1 MGKQISIIVADDDRS
16 VRLVITQALNRQGY
30 HVQAAATAAAM
41 WDLVSAGKGEIL
53 ITDVGFPDGDALDM
67 LPRLQ
72 AKRTDLKIIVMSA
85 RANLL
90 TAVQAQQQHAF
101 DYLPKPFEL
110 GALLDVTK
118 RAAREGESRQP
129 VSSDSS
135 AQLHLPEEVA
145 LPLIGRSAS
154 MQTSFKLLA
163 RFAAQH
169 VPILI
174 LAEPGSGKEEV
185 ARTIHQ
191 MGPAGNERGNL
202 NQSSEAYQSQDGQSD
217 GSVGGPFISLQL
229 SKIPPEQHESQL
241 FSQDGG
247 FAKADKGTIFLND
260 INLLHADAQM
270 RLARELD
277 EPVNLPGRP
286 TRLICGS
293 QVDLKYLIEQG
304 QFRDDLHFFLSA
316 ALLRL
321 PPLRERLEDV
331 PNLVMAITSKL
342 SREFGQIR
350 DVDSAALPLLQ
361 AYNWPRNVRELGFL
375 LRRLFVKT
383 TGNIISVADVEAEL
397 SSLTVPD
404 AQPVAE
410 SLGSAAAHHIE
421 RFYTALGADLP
432 PPGLHERVVQEV
444 ERPLIRTTLERTKG
458 NQIKAAEI
466 LGLNR
471 NTLRKKMK
479 LLNLSSNRMDYR
491 K

>member
-1 MGKQISIIVADDDRS
+1 MNTQTSIIVADDDRS
-16 VRLVITQALNRQGY
+16 VRLVITQALSRQGY
-30 HVQAAATAAAM
+30 HVQPASTAASM
-41 WDLVSAGKGEIL
+41 WDLVSAGKGQIL

-72 AKRTDLKIIVMSA
+72 SKRPDLKIIVMSA

-101 DYLPKPFEL
+101 DYMAKPFEL
-110 GALLDVTK
+110 AALLDVTK
-118 RAAREGESRQP
+118 RATLETQKSEAAASQP
-129 VSSDSS
+129 
-135 AQLHLPEEVA
+135 ATNIHLPEEVA

-163 RFAAQH
+163 RFSAQNI
-169 VPILI
+169 PILI

-185 ARTIHQ
+185 ARTIHE
-191 MGPAGNERGNL
+191 MGA
-202 NQSSEAYQSQDGQSD
+202 SGQSVSSAAGHPIGVVNTQD
-217 GSVGGPFISLQL
+217 TKGPFISVQL
-229 SKIPPEQHESQL
+229 SKLPPETHEEQL
-241 FSQDGG
+241 FSKQGS
-247 FAKADKGTIFLND
+247 FAQSDNGTIFLND
-260 INLLHADAQM
+260 INLLHPEAQM
-270 RLARELD
+270 RLARVLESPTL
-277 EPVNLPGRP
+277 LAGQP

-304 QFRDDLHFFLSA
+304 QFRDDLYFILSA

-331 PNLVMAITSKL
+331 PHLVTAITSSL
-342 SREFGQIR
+342 TREFGQVR
-350 DVDSAALPLLQ
+350 DVDSTAIPTLQ
-361 AYNWPRNVRELGFL
+361 SHNWPRNVSELRFL
-375 LRRLFVKT
+375 LRRLFVKS
-383 TGNIISVADVEAEL
+383 TGNIISVAEVEAEL
-397 SSLTVPD
+397 AGLNSVEVESTGD
-404 AQPVAE
+404 

-421 RFYTALGADLP
+421 RYFTALGADLP
-432 PPGLHERVVQEV
+432 PPGLHERILNEV
-444 ERPLIRTTLERTKG
+444 ERPLIYTTMVRTKG

-479 LLNLSSNRMDYR
+479 LLNLSNNRADYR

>member
-1 MGKQISIIVADDDRS
+1 MSEQISIIVADDDRS
-16 VRLVITQALNRQGY
+16 VRLVISQALSRQGY
-30 HVQAAATAAAM
+30 HVQSASTAAAM
-41 WDLVSAGKGEIL
+41 WDLASAGKGKIL
-53 ITDVGFPDGDALDM
+53 ITDVGFPDGDALNM

-72 AKRTDLKIIVMSA
+72 ARRPDLKIIVMSA
-85 RANLL
+85 RTNLL

-118 RAAREGESRQP
+118 RAAIKDERKAP
-129 VSSDSS
+129 VI
-135 AQLHLPEEVA
+135 AETNINLNLPEEVA

-163 RFAAQH
+163 RFAAQK

-185 ARTIHQ
+185 AKTIHE
-191 MGPAGNERGNL
+191 MGLSGAG
-202 NQSSEAYQSQDGQSD
+202 SASQALEN
-217 GSVGGPFISLQL
+217 GPFISVLL
-229 SKIPPEQHESQL
+229 SQIPPERHETHL
-241 FSQDGG
+241 FSTNGSFAQSDGG
-247 FAKADKGTIFLND
+247 TMFIND

-270 RLARELD
+270 RLARELGQ
-277 EPVNLPGRP
+277 PAQLLGQPK
-286 TRLICGS
+286 RLVCGS

-304 QFRDDLHFFLSA
+304 QFRDDLHFILSA

-331 PNLVMAITSKL
+331 PYLVSAITSNL

-361 AYNWPRNVRELGFL
+361 SYNWPRNVSELVFL
-375 LRRLFVKT
+375 LRRLFIKSS
-383 TGNIISVADVEAEL
+383 GNLISVSEVESEISNFAEPNL
-397 SSLTVPD
+397 
-404 AQPVAE
+404 QPVGE
-410 SLGSAAAHHIE
+410 SLGSAASHHIE

-432 PPGLHERVVQEV
+432 PPGLYERVIQEI

-479 LLNLSSNRMDYR
+479 LLNLSSNRVNYR